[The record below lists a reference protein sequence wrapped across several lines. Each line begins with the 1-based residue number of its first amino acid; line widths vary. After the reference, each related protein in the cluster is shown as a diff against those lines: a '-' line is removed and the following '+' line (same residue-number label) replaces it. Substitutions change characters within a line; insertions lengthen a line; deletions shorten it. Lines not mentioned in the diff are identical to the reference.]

1 MFYVTSDCL
10 FGQLQLLVVFADSKQ
25 PFDLPAPVCP
35 YTNMALKVLVALVS
49 VSVSQHVHFE
59 DECDALSLLQ
69 LRSAATTDEVK
80 LESVTLSNTEDEM
93 ATATPTSLHHDEV
106 TLKNTDEDSDE
117 LEHPHH
123 RRR

>member
-69 LRSAATTDEVK
+69 LRSTATTDEAE
-80 LESVTLSNTEDEM
+80 LERMTDEM
-93 ATATPTSLHHDEV
+93 ATAT

-117 LEHPHH
+117 LERPHGRHPHH
-123 RRR
+123 RR